1 MITWNELVAIGLIG
15 LLKDTELV
23 IYFMKIIKSLRRDF
37 VENEAREWHKSLR
50 ITQEDK
56 WKRVYELSQKGKY
69 NEMNADV
76 PITCTLPFDGGMWR
90 NSRLLLRSIRYF
102 RKGFIKCPSW
112 MDELEEFAL
121 SRYYHGPAPPDE
133 MEIPQKIKIVN
144 IMIGDTEKSRAL
156 RGSWGIPEIQEA
168 LEDFILFEED
178 LEAERSDDELSD
190 DEGDEAGP
198 YLLIEKVS
206 RFFEGGGGC
215 GIGEGQIMT
224 IIG

>member
-1 MITWNELVAIGLIG
+1 
-15 LLKDTELV
+15 
-23 IYFMKIIKSLRRDF
+23 
-37 VENEAREWHKSLR
+37 
-50 ITQEDK
+50 
-56 WKRVYELSQKGKY
+56 
-69 NEMNADV
+69 
-76 PITCTLPFDGGMWR
+76 
-90 NSRLLLRSIRYF
+90 
-102 RKGFIKCPSW
+102 
-112 MDELEEFAL
+112 
-121 SRYYHGPAPPDE
+121 
-133 MEIPQKIKIVN
+133 
-144 IMIGDTEKSRAL
+144 MIGDTEKSRAL